1 MITGDST
8 ARLFLDNI
16 YCLHGF
22 PNDIVSNQGPQF
34 ISKFWKGFFE
44 LLKVKIDLWSAYHL
58 ETDGQTKRVNQILEQ
73 YLQCTIN
80 YHQNN
85 WVGFLPLAEFAY
97 NNTLQSSIMV
107 NILKEIFFK

>member
-44 LLKVKIDLWSAYHL
+44 LLKVKIDL
-58 ETDGQTKRVNQILEQ
+58 
-73 YLQCTIN
+73 
-80 YHQNN
+80 
-85 WVGFLPLAEFAY
+85 
-97 NNTLQSSIMV
+97 
-107 NILKEIFFK
+107 